1 MKFLAS
7 VLTLLLTSSSASAA
21 VQFSF
26 AGQFGESPSTIPSGA
41 ITLEALTGSSFAGQ
55 FNFNAANPDQ
65 NGYQTQTAPGGLV
78 IDNATSYLYQFNQH
92 QSASVSINGAQSL
105 LSSAPIDVRIIDNS
119 ERFKSGPIDNQNGN
133 VIGGS
138 YYTSTAAA
146 IVQSSIYDVV
156 SIETMQT
163 TPSSKPV
170 KIISDLIGGFPGIEL
185 LPPHDTIAI
194 AVSALFAADTF
205 SLDGVNA
212 PNPQTILN
220 LSKLK
225 FLVFQFDLFDVTN
238 DRFMSGAGLLES
250 YSLTEV
256 PVPGAVWLFGSV
268 LLGWQLG
275 RRKPA

>member
-26 AGQFGESPSTIPSGA
+26 AGHFGPSLYDPIFMDSWVNMA
-41 ITLEALTGSSFAGQ
+41 GSSLAGQ
-55 FNFNAANPDQ
+55 FNFNAAIPDQ
-65 NGYQTQTAPGGLV
+65 YGYQTQTDPGGLV

-92 QSASVSINGAQSL
+92 QSASVSINGEQPF

-119 ERFKSGPIDNQNGN
+119 ERFTFGPVYDQNGN
-133 VIGGS
+133 VIGEHL
-138 YYTSTAAA
+138 STAAA
-146 IVQSSIYDVV
+146 FVPSSIYDVV
-156 SIETMQT
+156 SIETVQI
-163 TPSSKPV
+163 TPSSKPFDSTLPGDN
-170 KIISDLIGGFPGIEL
+170 ITAGNFDLIGLSVF
-185 LPPHDTIAI
+185 
-194 AVSALFAADTF
+194 ALFDANTF

-212 PNPQTILN
+212 PNPQNILS
-220 LSKLK
+220 LSQPMYL
-225 FLVFQFDLFDVTN
+225 LFQFGHFDVTN
-238 DRFMSGAGLLES
+238 DRFMNGAGLLEN

-268 LLGWQLG
+268 LLGWQSG